1 MEENIKD
8 KYNKENIKNFIASII
23 NKQLGHKLKNLEQKS
38 SSDIKTI
45 IKMNKLTKEL
55 TNNLYIFSSQVKKIN
70 SKKAYNRE
78 LKNPANIRSF
88 SPKNLLFKKKK
99 PIYHHH
105 NNINNI
111 DNNIHNNSNNNN
123 IKLKNNLNKK
133 SLTPSKTVNNII
145 KKNNIKNK
153 RELLKPSRSI
163 DFQKKNKNNFMND
176 FDNQSKYSNLTTKT
190 AKKSKIYRTPVRKKN
205 KNLYNKISKTPDN
218 TLRKKDQID
227 FDITSLDNDI
237 EITKISINFDEN
249 QDMALNELNNIN
261 KTRFTIR
268 LGPLAEKIQ
277 NEKLLIDDDDMFPK
291 EPDIFLNSIEYIFG
305 NLFSFL
311 DIQSFF
317 NFMMINKSYYKLII
331 KLIINKLENK
341 IKDINKNITELKQN
355 NKSII
360 FSEEKTKIF
369 EFNNSSMRALSIL
382 NSISVESFFN
392 EKKINFED
400 SKIKLIFDI
409 YFIALGKKKDII
421 NINFGNCSR
430 EKYIKNYFK
439 NNNKK
444 IIGNIID
451 NDFKKL
457 LFNSEV
463 INALYE
469 YSYNK
474 LNIISPKNFQRVN
487 KNVTML
493 CYIIKNIME
502 HLGIIIKDNNNKT
515 IKQHYN
521 LLSARLHINK
531 ELIKKLKALI
541 EINE

>member
-163 DFQKKNKNNFMND
+163 DFQKKNKNNFMNE

-439 NNNKK
+439 NSNKK

-457 LFNSEV
+457 LFNNEV

-487 KNVTML
+487 KNVTMF

-515 IKQHYN
+515 IKQYYN

>member
-163 DFQKKNKNNFMND
+163 DFQKKNKNNFMNE

-355 NKSII
+355 NNSII

-439 NNNKK
+439 NSNKK

-457 LFNSEV
+457 LFNNEV

-487 KNVTML
+487 KNVTMF

>member
-145 KKNNIKNK
+145 KKNNIKNN

-331 KLIINKLENK
+331 KLIINKLEIK

-457 LFNSEV
+457 LFNNEV

-521 LLSARLHINK
+521 LLSARFHINK

>member
-291 EPDIFLNSIEYIFG
+291 ESDIFLNSIEYIFG

-331 KLIINKLENK
+331 KLIINKLEIK

-421 NINFGNCSR
+421 NINFGNSSR

-457 LFNSEV
+457 LFNNEV

-487 KNVTML
+487 KNVTMF

>member
-1 MEENIKD
+1 
-8 KYNKENIKNFIASII
+8 
-23 NKQLGHKLKNLEQKS
+23 
-38 SSDIKTI
+38 
-45 IKMNKLTKEL
+45 
-55 TNNLYIFSSQVKKIN
+55 
-70 SKKAYNRE
+70 
-78 LKNPANIRSF
+78 
-88 SPKNLLFKKKK
+88 
-99 PIYHHH
+99 
-105 NNINNI
+105 
-111 DNNIHNNSNNNN
+111 
-123 IKLKNNLNKK
+123 
-133 SLTPSKTVNNII
+133 
-145 KKNNIKNK
+145 
-153 RELLKPSRSI
+153 
-163 DFQKKNKNNFMND
+163 
-176 FDNQSKYSNLTTKT
+176 
-190 AKKSKIYRTPVRKKN
+190 
-205 KNLYNKISKTPDN
+205 
-218 TLRKKDQID
+218 
-227 FDITSLDNDI
+227 
-237 EITKISINFDEN
+237 
-249 QDMALNELNNIN
+249 
-261 KTRFTIR
+261 
-268 LGPLAEKIQ
+268 
-277 NEKLLIDDDDMFPK
+277 MFPK

-392 EKKINFED
+392 EKKINFKD

-439 NNNKK
+439 NSNKK

-457 LFNSEV
+457 LFNNEV

-487 KNVTML
+487 KNVTMF

>member
-163 DFQKKNKNNFMND
+163 DFQKKNKNNFMNE

-249 QDMALNELNNIN
+249 QDMALNELNSIN
-261 KTRFTIR
+261 KTRFTIK

-421 NINFGNCSR
+421 NINFGNCPR

-439 NNNKK
+439 NSNKK

-457 LFNSEV
+457 LFNNEV

-487 KNVTML
+487 KNVTMF

>member
-331 KLIINKLENK
+331 KLIINKLEIK

-421 NINFGNCSR
+421 NINFGNSSR

-457 LFNSEV
+457 LFNNEV

-487 KNVTML
+487 KNVTMF

>member
-1 MEENIKD
+1 M
-8 KYNKENIKNFIASII
+8 
-23 NKQLGHKLKNLEQKS
+23 
-38 SSDIKTI
+38 
-45 IKMNKLTKEL
+45 
-55 TNNLYIFSSQVKKIN
+55 
-70 SKKAYNRE
+70 
-78 LKNPANIRSF
+78 
-88 SPKNLLFKKKK
+88 
-99 PIYHHH
+99 
-105 NNINNI
+105 
-111 DNNIHNNSNNNN
+111 
-123 IKLKNNLNKK
+123 
-133 SLTPSKTVNNII
+133 
-145 KKNNIKNK
+145 
-153 RELLKPSRSI
+153 
-163 DFQKKNKNNFMND
+163 
-176 FDNQSKYSNLTTKT
+176 
-190 AKKSKIYRTPVRKKN
+190 
-205 KNLYNKISKTPDN
+205 
-218 TLRKKDQID
+218 
-227 FDITSLDNDI
+227 DNDI

-291 EPDIFLNSIEYIFG
+291 ESDIFLNSIEYIFG

-331 KLIINKLENK
+331 KLIINKLEIK

-421 NINFGNCSR
+421 NINFGNSSR

-457 LFNSEV
+457 LFNNEV

-487 KNVTML
+487 KNVTMF

>member
-457 LFNSEV
+457 LFNNEV

-487 KNVTML
+487 KNVTMF

>member
-430 EKYIKNYFK
+430 EKCVKNYFK

-457 LFNSEV
+457 LFNNEV

-487 KNVTML
+487 KNVTMF

>member
-439 NNNKK
+439 NSNKK

-457 LFNSEV
+457 LFNNEV

-487 KNVTML
+487 KNVTMF

>member
-163 DFQKKNKNNFMND
+163 DFQKKNKNNFMNE

-457 LFNSEV
+457 LFNNEV

-487 KNVTML
+487 KNVTMF

>member
-23 NKQLGHKLKNLEQKS
+23 NKQLGHKLKNLEKKS

-55 TNNLYIFSSQVKKIN
+55 TNNLCIFSSQVKKIN

-111 DNNIHNNSNNNN
+111 DNNIHNNCNNNN

-218 TLRKKDQID
+218 TSRKKDQID

-277 NEKLLIDDDDMFPK
+277 NEKLLIDDDVMFPK

-331 KLIINKLENK
+331 KLIINKLEIK

-439 NNNKK
+439 NSNKK

-457 LFNSEV
+457 LFNNEV

-487 KNVTML
+487 KNVTMF

-531 ELIKKLKALI
+531 DLIKKLKALI

>member
-400 SKIKLIFDI
+400 SKIKLLFDI
-409 YFIALGKKKDII
+409 YFIALGKKIDII
-421 NINFGNCSR
+421 NINFGNSSR

-439 NNNKK
+439 NSNKK

-457 LFNSEV
+457 LFNNEV

-487 KNVTML
+487 KNVTMF

>member
-331 KLIINKLENK
+331 KLIINKLEIK

-430 EKYIKNYFK
+430 EKYMKNYFK

-457 LFNSEV
+457 LFNNEV

-487 KNVTML
+487 KNVTMF

-515 IKQHYN
+515 IKQNYN

>member
-218 TLRKKDQID
+218 TLRKKDKID

-400 SKIKLIFDI
+400 SKIKLLFDI
-409 YFIALGKKKDII
+409 YFIALGKKIDII
-421 NINFGNCSR
+421 NINFGNSSR

-439 NNNKK
+439 NSNKK

-457 LFNSEV
+457 LFNNEV

-487 KNVTML
+487 KNVTMF

>member
-430 EKYIKNYFK
+430 EKYMKNYFK

-457 LFNSEV
+457 LFNNEV

-487 KNVTML
+487 KNVTMF

-515 IKQHYN
+515 IKQNYN

>member
-331 KLIINKLENK
+331 KLIINKLEIK

-457 LFNSEV
+457 LFNNEV

-487 KNVTML
+487 KNVTMF

-515 IKQHYN
+515 IKQNYN

>member
-145 KKNNIKNK
+145 KKNNMKNK

-457 LFNSEV
+457 LFNNEV

-487 KNVTML
+487 KNVTMF

-515 IKQHYN
+515 IKQNYN